1 MSLESQTKLQ
11 YWLAKQN
18 FNIGWPNK
26 TFILVGQTKLLYW
39 LAKQNFYIGWPNKTS
54 IQVIICIS
62 DNKLY
67 TNLHIMF
74 PLQKKSMFI

>member
-11 YWLAKQN
+11 YWLAR
-18 FNIGWPNK
+18 
-26 TFILVGQTKLLYW
+26 
-39 LAKQNFYIGWPNKTS
+39 QNFYIGWPNKTS

-74 PLQKKSMFI
+74 PLQKKTCLFDLDPIYDLDL